1 MSSAPPTRA
10 RPPVAVASLPV
21 VFAILRRPDLW
32 GAAIATMRTLA
43 PRGWWRRAPYL
54 PIPDEAWM
62 HFRLETA
69 YGGDGNGP
77 LRPEDLVT
85 FLEWKRSFPG

>member
-1 MSSAPPTRA
+1 
-10 RPPVAVASLPV
+10 
-21 VFAILRRPDLW
+21 
-32 GAAIATMRTLA
+32 
-43 PRGWWRRAPYL
+43 
-54 PIPDEAWM
+54 M